1 MHEVVD
7 GRGARLWAAAAL
19 AALGDVR
26 EELDALNVYP
36 IPDGDTGTNLY
47 LTFEAGCAAV
57 VALPGDEPLRSVLD
71 AFARG
76 TLLGARGN
84 SGIITAQL
92 LRGWADVLAEHEV
105 LDGASVKR
113 AMKLADEQ
121 AWAAVAAPVEGT
133 ILSVSRAAS
142 EAAAALPS
150 DRLPD
155 VVAAAVTA
163 ARAALARTRDQLP
176 SLRRAGVVDAGGQGL
191 VVLFETLQAVLGGDV
206 RRRGSG
212 PRRAALPVV
221 DLSTCDDLDA
231 EGPAYEVMYLLD
243 APDER

>member
-7 GRGARLWAAAAL
+7 GRSARLWAAAAL

-47 LTFEAGCAAV
+47 LTFEAACTAV
-57 VALPGDEPLRSVLD
+57 VALPADAPMRAVLD
-71 AFARG
+71 TFARG
-76 TLLGARGN
+76 ALLGARGN

-92 LRGWADVLAEHEV
+92 LRGWADVLAETEV
-105 LDGASVKR
+105 IDGAAAKR

-121 AWAAVAAPVEGT
+121 AWAAVAVPVEGT
-133 ILSVSRAAS
+133 ILSVSRAA
-142 EAAAALPS
+142 AAAAAAVPG

-155 VVAAAVTA
+155 VVAAALTA
-163 ARAALARTRDQLP
+163 AREALARTPDQLP
-176 SLRRAGVVDAGGQGL
+176 ALRRAGVVDAGAQGL
-191 VVLFETLQAVLGGDV
+191 VVLLQTLQDMLGGGV
-206 RRRGSG
+206 RRRRRG

-221 DLSTCDDLDA
+221 DRTICDDL
-231 EGPAYEVMYLLD
+231 
-243 APDER
+243 